1 VAAEVILI
9 SIIHYYNTMK
19 AWRPSLDDVERISY
33 GKRANKRGTGSYNIC
48 HRLNQEDRQLYNQAK
63 SNKYLITKGTA
74 YRRRRKGS
82 PVVNT
87 YRQRC
92 DALDQVCIIIEKHS
106 GFDKI
111 KIDISTLRLQDD
123 TDCILQIYNM
133 INEKYPELM
142 EYTTNECIGIPKVD
156 ECVLKTKAIWN
167 IDPRCIVIEMIS
179 DRTVA
184 KSIAEDVL
192 KEKFTY
198 VEIVKSDNNESSGY
212 YDEDILLDTEL
223 DVARKEEE
231 EHINTKED
239 VATLDEIDWDDI

>member
-1 VAAEVILI
+1 
-9 SIIHYYNTMK
+9 MK
-19 AWRPSLDDVERISY
+19 VWRPSLDDVERISY

-48 HRLNQEDRQLYNQAK
+48 HRLNQDERQLYNQAK
-63 SNKYLITKGTA
+63 LNNYLITKGTA

-92 DALDQVCIIIEKHS
+92 DALNQVCIIIEKHL
-106 GFDKI
+106 GYDRM
-111 KIDISTLRLQDD
+111 KIDVSTLRLQDD
-123 TDCILQIYNM
+123 TGYILQIYNM
-133 INEKYPELM
+133 IHKKYPELM
-142 EYTTNECIGIPKVD
+142 EYTTNECIGMPKVD

-184 KSIAEDVL
+184 KSIAEDAL

-198 VEIVKSDNNESSGY
+198 IDNVKRDNNESTGY
-212 YDEDILLDTEL
+212 CDVDIPLDTES
-223 DVARKEEE
+223 DVVHKEDT
-231 EHINTKED
+231 NTKGD